1 MKIKKI
7 IAALITLSAFSL
19 TGCLGTSETPITRD
33 ENYWSTPNSVAE
45 EPDSTSDAPVSTSET
60 PISTFEAPVS
70 EQHKDDTDVKTET
83 SVDDDTLQP
92 DEKSDVA
99 GTLMTLDD
107 SGTLNIV
114 RSNIGTDKMGEMG
127 TWTILVYMCGSDL
140 ESESN
145 AASVDLS
152 EMLNAQTGDNVKF
165 IVQTGGASAWYDNII
180 SADKLQRYIIQNG
193 DMQLI
198 EELPNTS
205 MGAAITLSD
214 YLKWGVANYP
224 AEKMGVVFW
233 NHGGGS
239 LTGVC
244 FDENYN
250 YDSLSLLEI
259 KSAFADAADSMT
271 DKFEFIGLDACL
283 MSSIETANVLA
294 DYSRYMI
301 GSEETEPGG
310 GWNYTSFGNWLGAN
324 ASSANGSSLGQVICD
339 SYYEYCLHNGID
351 ADVTLSVV
359 DLSRI
364 DDVIINFNEYA
375 KEIFDASENQDT
387 FADIARSVSY
397 IENYGGNNKVEGY
410 TNMVDLAGL
419 ISSGLV
425 YSEHAEKTLSAI
437 DNAVVYQ
444 RCGPR
449 HSNSCGLS
457 TYYPL
462 EFTGGSDDLRTFGD
476 VSVSPYYLAFVD
488 RKAYSKVNNG
498 STENYTNDTVF
509 DYWLDTYSPDESADA
524 EDYFSDYLDN
534 YDDIESTGE
543 SPFVEYYDE
552 PDFYE
557 DEEVGVI
564 FGFSLTNESLPYI
577 ESVQASIMTFESED
591 LIDYGITGEVD
602 ADFENGIFKDSFDGL
617 WFSLP
622 DGQEL
627 AAEVIYEEGTAG
639 VYVSPILLNGEVKYL
654 RFYYDFSTYD
664 LVIDGAWDGI
674 DENGMAGR
682 DVYQIGIGD
691 TITPIYTTD
700 NDEYDY
706 YGEEYTFTEE
716 PELMFT
722 ELADGEYYYTFI
734 INDVYGDYALT
745 DPVVF
750 TIEDGEI
757 YYSKL

>member
-1 MKIKKI
+1 MKIKKT
-7 IAALITLSAFSL
+7 IAALITLSAFLL
-19 TGCLGTSETPITRD
+19 TGCLGAGKAPITRD
-33 ENYWSTPNSVAE
+33 ESYWNAPDSVADE
-45 EPDSTSDAPVSTSET
+45 
-60 PISTFEAPVS
+60 PISA
-70 EQHKDDTDVKTET
+70 QRKDDESV
-83 SVDDDTLQP
+83 VDDTTQP
-92 DEKSDVA
+92 NENGISA

-107 SGTLNIV
+107 NGTLNIA
-114 RSNIGTDKMGEMG
+114 RSDIGTDRMGETG

-140 ESESN
+140 ESGCN
-145 AASVDLS
+145 AATLDIN

-180 SADKLQRYIIQNG
+180 SADKLQRYIVQNG
-193 DMQLI
+193 DIQLL
-198 EELPNTS
+198 EELPNAS
-205 MGAAITLSD
+205 MGAAATLSD
-214 YLKWGVANYP
+214 YLKWGAANYP

-239 LTGVC
+239 LSGVC

-250 YDSLSLLEI
+250 YDSLSLSDI
-259 KSAFADAADSMT
+259 KSALADASGSMT
-271 DKFEFIGLDACL
+271 DKFEFISFDACL

-301 GSEETEPGG
+301 GSEETEPGS
-310 GWNYTSFGNWLGAN
+310 GWDYTSFGSWLGSN
-324 ASSANGSSLGQVICD
+324 AVSADGASLGRIICD
-339 SYYEYCLHNGID
+339 SYYEACARNDLD

-359 DLSRI
+359 DLSKI

-375 KEIFDASENQDT
+375 KEIYNASENQDA
-387 FADIARSVSY
+387 FADIARNVNC

-419 ISSGLV
+419 ISSGLI
-425 YSEHAEKTLSAI
+425 YSKHAKQTLSAI
-437 DNAVVYQ
+437 GNAVVYQ

-462 EFTGGSDDLRTFGD
+462 EFTGGSDDLRVFGD
-476 VSVSPYYLAFVD
+476 VSISPYYLAFVD
-488 RKAYSKVNNG
+488 RKAYSKENNG
-498 STENYTNDTVF
+498 STENYADDTVF
-509 DYWLDTYSPDESADA
+509 DYWLDTYNPYEDTDA
-524 EDYFSDYLDN
+524 ESNFNEYLDD
-534 YDDIESTGE
+534 YDNIDSTGD

-552 PDFYE
+552 PGFYE
-557 DEEVGVI
+557 DEDVGAV
-564 FGFSLTNESLPYI
+564 FGFSLTDESLPYI
-577 ESVQASIMTFESED
+577 QSVQASIMTFESED
-591 LIDYGITGEVD
+591 LLDYGITGEVD

-627 AAEVIYEEGTAG
+627 AANVIYEEETAG
-639 VYVSPILLNGEVKYL
+639 IYVSPILLNGEEKYL

-664 LVIDGAWDGI
+664 LIIDGAWDGI

-682 DVYQIGIGD
+682 DVYQIGVGD

-722 ELADGEYYYTFI
+722 ELADGEYYYSFI
-734 INDVYGDYALT
+734 IYDVYGDYKLT

-757 YYSKL
+757 YYSEL